1 MSADSSR
8 STRAWWPLFGILAVV
23 LGHTATWMVQFVL
36 SMEQSEAGGQVMF
49 DAYNTDGT
57 QLLFRASVG
66 MGMLGVA
73 ALVVFGAGFRRM
85 LEARLP
91 GDSILPAV
99 AGNAIIATAGALLVA
114 FVFRAMVFD
123 TISEYGVDTQVTT
136 YSLSQNV
143 PLAAWVGVAVAEAV
157 AVIAAFRYGAFGRGF
172 GWFSA
177 VLAGLTLAVT
187 LTGTPFPGNVATGIW
202 LVGASVVAM
211 RASAPRRAPR
221 LQPALA

>member
-1 MSADSSR
+1 MSHETNR
-8 STRAWWPLFGILAVV
+8 PTRAWWPLFGILAVV

-36 SMEQSEAGGQVMF
+36 TMDESEAGGQVMV

-85 LEARLP
+85 LEQRLP
-91 GDSILPAV
+91 ATSILPAV
-99 AGNAIIATAGALLVA
+99 AGNAVIATAGALLVA

-123 TISEYGVDTQVTT
+123 TISEYGVGTQVTT

-157 AVIAAFRYGAFGRGF
+157 AAIAAFRYGAFGKGF

-202 LVGASVVAM
+202 LLGASVVAM
-211 RASAPRRAPR
+211 RANSPRRAPS

>member
-1 MSADSSR
+1 MSTE
-8 STRAWWPLFGILAVV
+8 STRPARAWWPLFGILAVV

-36 SMEQSEAGGQVMF
+36 SMDQSEAGGQVMF

-73 ALVVFGAGFRRM
+73 ALVVFGAGFGRM

-91 GDSILPAV
+91 EESILPAV

>member
-1 MSADSSR
+1 MSTE
-8 STRAWWPLFGILAVV
+8 STRPARAWWPLFGILAVV
-23 LGHTATWMVQFVL
+23 PGHTATWMVQFVL
-36 SMEQSEAGGQVMF
+36 SMDQSEAGGQVMF

-73 ALVVFGAGFRRM
+73 ALVVFGAGFGRM

-91 GDSILPAV
+91 EESILPAV

-157 AVIAAFRYGAFGRGF
+157 AAIAALRYAAFGKGF

-187 LTGTPFPGNVATGIW
+187 LTGTPFPGNVATGVW
-202 LVGASVVAM
+202 LLGASVVAM
-211 RASAPRRAPR
+211 RASSPNRAR
-221 LQPALA
+221 SLQPALA